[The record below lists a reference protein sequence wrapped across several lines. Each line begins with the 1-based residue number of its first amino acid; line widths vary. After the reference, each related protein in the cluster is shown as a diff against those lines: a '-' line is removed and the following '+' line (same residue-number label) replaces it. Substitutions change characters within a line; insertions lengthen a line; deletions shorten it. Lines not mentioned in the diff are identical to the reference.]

1 MLNKVI
7 LVGNLGK
14 NPEKH
19 SLPSGSS
26 YVSFPLATAESYK
39 DKEGE
44 WKKETTWHN
53 IIIWRDLGERAFQS
67 LKKGYLIYL
76 EGKVTNRSW
85 TDEGGQQ
92 NYITEIVV
100 STFRLLKQTGEEM
113 EISDRKE
120 PQQPKE
126 NFTQKKDV
134 LDDFSKEDGDL
145 PF

>member
-19 SLPSGSS
+19 TLPSGTT
-26 YVSFPLATAESYK
+26 YVSFPLATSESYK
-39 DKEGE
+39 DKDGE

-53 IIIWRDLGERAFQS
+53 IVIWRESGERAFQN
-67 LKKGYLIYL
+67 LKKGYLVYL
-76 EGKVTNRSW
+76 EGKITNRSW
-85 TDEGGQQ
+85 TDDGGKQ

-100 STFRLLKQTGEEM
+100 STFRLLKQSGEDYDNNE
-113 EISDRKE
+113 
-120 PQQPKE
+120 
-126 NFTQKKDV
+126 KKDAKSPTDSKTKEENYDT
-134 LDDFSKEDGDL
+134 LNKDEGDF